1 MLNHLDV
8 FKSIL
13 VGSYIND
20 PDSPVLDC
28 SQIPIQVSIDATA
41 VDGKLSTRKSDNGD
55 PDFRLLYGLNGG
67 CTQQPLIVLEEAV
80 GKDLLK
86 KSKPRDKEQFFIV
99 NGMPAVEGL
108 LKDKKIERASSYI
121 AVMAIPLLK
130 NPKPYC
136 LALIPVGLGFD
147 TDSVTHIHNIVCQV
161 FSEKRLQV
169 VSVTGDGDKPLRC
182 HQWLPLYDD
191 KIGYKFSET

>member
-1 MLNHLDV
+1 MLICSNEVGLNLRHDFKMIDFKETLQKKEFLRLALENDMKRRHPNASHNPKLKEILVKHALKFSVASALSFSNSIGGPKKSTLKAACQAKVPILPYLDKNNLLNHLDV

-41 VDGKLSTRKSDNGD
+41 VDGKLSTRQSDNGD

-67 CTQQPLIVLEEAV
+67 CTQQPLIVLEEVV

-86 KSKPRDKEQFFIV
+86 KSKPRDK
-99 NGMPAVEGL
+99 
-108 LKDKKIERASSYI
+108 
-121 AVMAIPLLK
+121 
-130 NPKPYC
+130 
-136 LALIPVGLGFD
+136 
-147 TDSVTHIHNIVCQV
+147 
-161 FSEKRLQV
+161 
-169 VSVTGDGDKPLRC
+169 
-182 HQWLPLYDD
+182 
-191 KIGYKFSET
+191 